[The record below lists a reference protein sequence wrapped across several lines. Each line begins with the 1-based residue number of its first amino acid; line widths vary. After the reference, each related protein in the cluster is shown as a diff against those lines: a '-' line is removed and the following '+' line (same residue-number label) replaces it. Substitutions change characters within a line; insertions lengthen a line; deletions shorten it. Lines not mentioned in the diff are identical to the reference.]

1 MKVPCKPISPHLDR
15 VTGQALRYWCSGCWL
30 WFSFDCRSDVCKRK
44 HFKPLFCIFLY
55 FCFVLC
61 FGCGFFLSKR
71 MKKCHFPFLSQAGE
85 SGHHGR
91 SLSCKVHPLAEG
103 RRLDCRTVLTT
114 AVFPSRRVQGVSWV
128 CASGR
133 QGSLMIIVTGWFL
146 FFFSNRYLWFNNAF
160 TISSGLNLILGLL
173 FFEVMPLK
181 CSFHRVECDAV

>member
-1 MKVPCKPISPHLDR
+1 MLAVVQLWLQVWCLQKKILNPCF
-15 VTGQALRYWCSGCWL
+15 V
-30 WFSFDCRSDVCKRK
+30 F
-44 HFKPLFCIFLY
+44 FCI

-61 FGCGFFLSKR
+61 FGFFFLTKG

-91 SLSCKVHPLAEG
+91 SLFCKVHPLAEG
-103 RRLDCRTVLTT
+103 RRFDSRTVLT
-114 AVFPSRRVQGVSWV
+114 AAAFPSRRVQGVSWV